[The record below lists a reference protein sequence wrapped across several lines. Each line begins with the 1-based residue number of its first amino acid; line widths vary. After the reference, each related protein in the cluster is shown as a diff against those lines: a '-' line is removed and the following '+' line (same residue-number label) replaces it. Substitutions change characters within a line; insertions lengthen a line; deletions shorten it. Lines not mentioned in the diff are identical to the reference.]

1 MTVDWFDQ
9 HLRRARPF
17 VPSPP
22 ASEVRARG
30 LRPEFQ
36 RQAAG
41 S

>member
-1 MTVDWFDQ
+1 MTVREDLTHDID
-9 HLRRARPF
+9 
-17 VPSPP
+17 
-22 ASEVRARG
+22 EVRARG